1 MSALSGVSASF
12 PFDEWMQLWQTD
24 PAAAEARR
32 KAETEALIE
41 SAPEHLRE
49 RLTRL
54 QWRIDQERG
63 RHKTPLGVASA
74 ITRMMFERYTAP
86 DGLYDQIMGP
96 VQELPEKMA
105 ELHAL
110 LLRLGAIL
118 AEEAKASAQRPVRE
132 EKI

>member
-63 RHKTPLGVASA
+63 QHKTPLGIAA
-74 ITRMMFERYTAP
+74 ALTRMMAERYTSP

-96 VQELPEKMA
+96 VQELPEKVA
-105 ELHAL
+105 EMYAL
-110 LLRLGAIL
+110 ILRLGIIL
-118 AEEAKASAQRPVRE
+118 AEEAKVSAQQPARE